1 MLCAV
6 AANAADYETFVVDNI
21 KYAITGEDIVIVWRG
36 TDELAG
42 EVSIPATVTNS
53 ETGTTYTVTAI
64 DKEAFYRNSNI
75 TSVTIAEGIKKI
87 GDNAFTYT
95 GIKSIVIPSN
105 DTSISDNAFDSC
117 MDLDTII
124 VLNKDLTIS
133 TSQINDKVV
142 VLYPYTVTLPEGTT
156 VRSGNVVRQ
165 VGNKVY
171 VLPNEDGVASL
182 LISAPETGYTY
193 TADESVCT
201 IYMKILCYV
210 SGDVTIERVVDKKD
224 LKYEL
229 DYLSEYQSDALSG
242 TGYFTA
248 IAEYISSIVSA
259 QEAVY
264 NDADATPTEVSNAVS
279 KLVTLNNK
287 LTIYKQAAKVFYNA
301 LPKVENLERY
311 TSLTKKLSDL
321 KNDVTTIVTGD
332 NLTSDKFDELLM
344 ATAITEDNAKSDIL
358 NVYSATYNNATTLY
372 TSLTEDFA
380 GMEYYAEII
389 EALGKAIDEAIDV
402 PSNRNYMDEKIEYY
416 IDAEIALY
424 NAYVAANNAIEAM
437 STVTPVCKVIVS
449 NSNESDVWY
458 DLNGRRYQGKP
469 ATRGLYIHN
478 NQKVLVK

>member
-1 MLCAV
+1 
-6 AANAADYETFVVDNI
+6 
-21 KYAITGEDIVIVWRG
+21 
-36 TDELAG
+36 
-42 EVSIPATVTNS
+42 
-53 ETGTTYTVTAI
+53 
-64 DKEAFYRNSNI
+64 
-75 TSVTIAEGIKKI
+75 
-87 GDNAFTYT
+87 
-95 GIKSIVIPSN
+95 
-105 DTSISDNAFDSC
+105 